1 MTLWRHRDA
10 WAWPCSGHSHDAL
23 GSAPGFCSMGPA
35 KRLLQGLRR
44 QLCNPWQGCVSEVC
58 TSSEALGIYHVIRLF
73 FQNMNIWKTMEVY
86 WTASRN
92 VMGMFHMHAAVSPAQ
107 QGAWHGHRSM
117 STNRSYVYLIVQHF
131 RATSFDHEEGRP
143 AFAHRTELETRPIMQ
158 AAQVA
163 GMDVSK
169 HMVVSRPTYI
179 CGSS

>member
-73 FQNMNIWKTMEVY
+73 FQNMNMENNGSILDSLTQCHGYVSHACSCFTR
-86 WTASRN
+86 TAGRLARTPVHVN
-92 VMGMFHMHAAVSPAQ
+92 KQVLCLLDCATL
-107 QGAWHGHRSM
+107 QGYKLRS
-117 STNRSYVYLIVQHF
+117 
-131 RATSFDHEEGRP
+131 
-143 AFAHRTELETRPIMQ
+143 
-158 AAQVA
+158 
-163 GMDVSK
+163 
-169 HMVVSRPTYI
+169 
-179 CGSS
+179 